1 MLVPRRKGSKKR
13 TGRKDTSADVVVV
26 LKKLGC
32 DVWMVTG
39 DNEMPARA
47 VAQSVGMDNVI
58 AGVFPSQKDERIPAL
73 RSDGRFTV
81 MVGDGVNDAAALTS
95 ADGGLAIGTG
105 IDIAT
110 ESADIVLMKKTCGM
124 WWIQYL

>member
-13 TGRKDTSADVVVV
+13 TGRKDTSADAVVV

-39 DNEMPARA
+39 DNEVTARA

-58 AGVFPSQKDERIPAL
+58 
-73 RSDGRFTV
+73 
-81 MVGDGVNDAAALTS
+81 
-95 ADGGLAIGTG
+95 
-105 IDIAT
+105 
-110 ESADIVLMKKTCGM
+110 
-124 WWIQYL
+124 